1 MTQPVP
7 GVPRIPPKDGS
18 RRSRALTGTSSPCTC
33 LRLFFHRFC
42 IVVIVRVTFYK
53 FV

>member
-1 MTQPVP
+1 MAQPVP
-7 GVPRIPPKDGS
+7 GVPPSRPRTGS
-18 RRSRALTGTSSPCTC
+18 RRARALTGTSSPCTC
-33 LRLFFHRFC
+33 LPLFFHHFC